1 MCTLTEDPST
11 FVTFKGVLNPMEG
24 LMFDEGGTVD
34 KGLPT
39 VPTSV

>member
-1 MCTLTEDPST
+1 MAEDPST
-11 FVTFKGVLNPMEG
+11 FVTFKGVLDPVEG
-24 LMFDEGGTVD
+24 LMFDEGGPVD